1 MAALFKL
8 ARIGG
13 ADCVFEM
20 RGRVIFG
27 GLHDFRAQPTAL
39 KQAFEH
45 LFEIVFCCVVG
56 KGYGE

>member
-8 ARIGG
+8 AGIGG
-13 ADCVFEM
+13 AHSVFEM

-45 LFEIVFCCVVG
+45 LFEIASCCVVG
-56 KGYGE
+56 KRHGE